1 MPRTAEQYLHRAG
14 RTGRAGRSG
23 AVLTLGQSTEFF
35 VLERI
40 ANALSIDVDVL
51 E

>member
-14 RTGRAGRSG
+14 RTGRAGRPGS
-23 AVLTLGQSTEFF
+23 VLTLGQRAEFF
-35 VLERI
+35 VLARI
-40 ANALSIDVDVL
+40 ANALSIDVEML